1 MAANAPPPLRGEV
14 PVDHV
19 IFHAGQSLGEL
30 ASFFERLGFTL
41 TPLGRHSS
49 GSVNRLAILGRTYL
63 ELVGFEPGTPATV
76 RPEIQSLP
84 LGLTG
89 VAAADRQEHRRASS
103 PDLFLPSRRLE
114 RPVDMPGVRG
124 VAAFTN
130 TEVRDPAPDVRVFL
144 CRHHTPELVWHP
156 AWQEHA
162 NTVTEVSEV
171 AFRTRDP
178 QALHRVLRTV
188 FDIAGPHD
196 AQAYDAA
203 GTLLRVVP
211 QGGHASLTL
220 RTRDPE
226 AARRII
232 AGAGIAHGIAPGGVT
247 VTLPGPHATDLVF
260 AAP

>member
-1 MAANAPPPLRGEV
+1 MAANVSPQVHGDV

-19 IFHAGQSLGEL
+19 IFHAGQALGEL

-63 ELVGFEPGTPATV
+63 ELVGFERGTPATV

-89 VAAADRQEHRRASS
+89 LAAADRPEHRRQLP

-124 VAAFTN
+124 LAAFTN
-130 TEVRDPAPDVRVFL
+130 TEVRDAASDVRVFL

-156 AWQEHA
+156 AWQQHA
-162 NTVTEVSEV
+162 NTASEV
-171 AFRTRDP
+171 GEVRLRTRDP
-178 QALHRVLRTV
+178 QRLHQVLRTV
-188 FDIAGPHD
+188 FDIAPPHD

-203 GTLLRVVP
+203 GTLVRVAQAGEP
-211 QGGHASLTL
+211 ACLTL
-220 RTRDPE
+220 RTREPQ
-226 AARRII
+226 AALRAI
-232 AGAGIAHGIAPGGVT
+232 AAAGIPHRAKPGRVL
-247 VTLPGPHATDLVF
+247 VALPAPHATDIVF